1 MVKQGDE
8 LAYAEI
14 FHRYW
19 DTLYAIAYNRLSSKQ
34 EAEDIVQEVFA
45 SLWKRRF
52 ELDIKSLQ
60 SYLATA
66 TKYAV
71 FQSWRKALKQYSLN
85 DRVQASNVD
94 GAGIVEA
101 GFMQQILSK
110 EIDRLPEKCK
120 LVFKY
125 SRERGLS
132 NKEIAEEMNISVKM
146 VEAHLTKALKQL
158 KARTGSILL
167 FLLSSF

>member
-8 LAYAEI
+8 HAYAEI

-52 ELDIKSLQ
+52 DLDIKSLQ

-71 FQSWRKALKQYSLN
+71 FQSWRKALKQSSLN
-85 DRVQASNVD
+85 HRVQVSNLD
-94 GAGIVEA
+94 GPGIVEA
-101 GFMQQILSK
+101 GFMQEILSK
-110 EIDRLPEKCK
+110 EINRLPEKCR

-125 SRERGLS
+125 SREEGLS

-158 KARTGSILL
+158 KARTGSIFL